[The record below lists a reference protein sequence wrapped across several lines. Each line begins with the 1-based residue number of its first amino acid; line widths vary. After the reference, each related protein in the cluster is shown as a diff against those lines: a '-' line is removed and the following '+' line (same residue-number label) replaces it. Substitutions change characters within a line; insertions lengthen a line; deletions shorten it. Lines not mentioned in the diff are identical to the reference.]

1 MTYFFTYFFKSGALS
16 ATLLAINIILAI
28 TIIFLERKKPSA
40 AWAWIFVLFF
50 LPYVGFILYLL
61 IGKPLRQKHMQRW
74 IPKKSIGIQEMI
86 DDQKR
91 RVLQDGLNIENVDSA
106 RELIHMN
113 LQTND
118 AVVTK
123 NNHVELFDDGRE
135 KFDSLLQDIAQATD
149 HIHVQYY
156 IFKLDGIGQ
165 QIVDAL
171 TARAKAGV
179 EVRIL
184 YDALGSR
191 NVRKRHFKKLLD
203 AGGEVEVFFPSI
215 LPLINPRMNYRNHRK
230 IVVIDGQIGYLGGFN
245 IGDEYLGLDKKFG
258 YWRDTHMRIQGAAV
272 HALQA
277 RFMMDWNQAGNS
289 LNLAFAT
296 HYFPAHDITGDVAMQ
311 IVSSGPDTHHANIE
325 NSYIKMILQAKR
337 YVYIQS
343 PYFIPDDAF
352 LEAVRIAVLS
362 GIDVRIMIPD
372 KPDHPF
378 VYMAT
383 CSYAGDLMTSGA
395 KVYHYGNGFIHSK
408 VVLIDDQI
416 ASVGTA
422 NVDNRSFRL
431 NFEVNGFIYN
441 EKITKELADM
451 FHRDLDVCT
460 EMTKESYESRSLW
473 IKFKESVS
481 RMLSP
486 IL

>member
-91 RVLQDGLNIENVDSA
+91 RVLQDGLNIENVDNA

-123 NNHVELFDDGRE
+123 NNHVELFDDGRD
-135 KFDSLLQDIAQATD
+135 KFDSLLRDISRAND

-171 TARAKAGV
+171 TERAKAGV

-245 IGDEYLGLDKKFG
+245 VGDEYLGLDKKFG

-383 CSYAGDLMTSGA
+383 CSYAGDLMESGA

-451 FHRDLDVCT
+451 FHKDLEVCI
-460 EMTKESYESRSLW
+460 EMTKESYEARSLW

>member
-1 MTYFFTYFFKSGALS
+1 MTYFFTYFFKSSTLS
-16 ATLLAINIILAI
+16 ATLLTVNVILAI
-28 TIIFLERKKPSA
+28 AIIFLERKKPSS

-50 LPYVGFILYLL
+50 LPYVGFILYMF
-61 IGKPLRQKHMQRW
+61 IGKPLRKKHLLRW
-74 IPKKSIGIQEMI
+74 IPKKSIGIQETI
-86 DDQKR
+86 DDQKK
-91 RVLQDGLNIENVDSA
+91 RVLEDDLDIENIESA

-118 AVVTK
+118 AIVTK
-123 NNHVELFDDGRE
+123 NNHIELFNDGHA
-135 KFDSLLQDIAQATD
+135 KFDSLIRDIQQATD
-149 HIHVQYY
+149 HVHIQYY
-156 IFKLDGIGQ
+156 IFKLDDLGNSILQ
-165 QIVDAL
+165 AL
-171 TARAKAGV
+171 IERAKAGV

-191 NVRKRHFKKLLD
+191 KVRKRHFKELIA

-215 LPLINPRMNYRNHRK
+215 LPIINPRMNYRNHRK
-230 IVVIDGQIGYLGGFN
+230 IVVIDGNIGYLGGFN
-245 IGDEYLGLDKKFG
+245 VGDEYLSRDKKFG
-258 YWRDTHMRIQGAAV
+258 YWRDTHMRIQGNAV

-289 LNLAFAT
+289 LDLSFAP
-296 HYFPAHDITGDVAMQ
+296 HYFTPANVEGTSAMQ
-311 IVSSGPDTHHANIE
+311 VVSSGPDSTYASIQ
-325 NSYIKMILQAKR
+325 NSYIKMILQAKK

-362 GIDVRIMIPD
+362 GIDVRIMIPN

-383 CSYAGDLMTSGA
+383 CSYASDLMASGA
-395 KVYHYGNGFIHSK
+395 KVYHYANGFLHAK
-408 VVLIDDQI
+408 VVIIDDQI

-431 NFEVNGFIYN
+431 NFEVNGFIYDEN
-441 EKITKELADM
+441 ITKQLAEMFREDM
-451 FHRDLDVCT
+451 KVCV
-460 EMTKESYESRSLW
+460 EMTAENYNSRSVW
-473 IKFKESVS
+473 IKFKESIS

>member
-1 MTYFFTYFFKSGALS
+1 MTDFYLYLFKSSTIS
-16 ATLLAINIILAI
+16 AILLVVNIILAI

-40 AWAWIFVLFF
+40 AWAWVFVLFF
-50 LPYVGFILYLL
+50 LPYIGFILYLF
-61 IGKPLRQKHMQRW
+61 IGKPLRQKHLRRW
-74 IPKKSIGIQEMI
+74 MPKDSIGIQEMI
-86 DDQKR
+86 DDQKA
-91 RVLQDGLNIENVDSA
+91 RVLKDELNIENFENA

-113 LQTND
+113 LQTNN
-118 AVVTK
+118 ALVTK
-123 NNHVELFDDGRE
+123 NNHVELFNDGHE
-135 KFDSLLQDIAQATD
+135 KFDALLRDIANATD

-156 IFKLDGIGQ
+156 IFKLDGIGKK
-165 QIVDAL
+165 ITAAL
-171 TARAKAGV
+171 IERAKAGV

-191 NVRKRHFKKLLD
+191 NVRKRHFKELIQ

-230 IVVIDGQIGYLGGFN
+230 IVVIDGQIGYIGGFN
-245 IGDEYLGLDKKFG
+245 VGDEYLGLDKKFG

-277 RFMMDWNQAGNS
+277 RFMLDWNQAGNS
-289 LNLAFAT
+289 LDLSFAP
-296 HYFPAHDITGDVAMQ
+296 HYFPAHYITGDVAMQ
-311 IVSSGPDTHHANIE
+311 IVSSGPDTPHSSIE

-343 PYFIPDDAF
+343 PYFIPDEAF

-383 CSYAGDLMTSGA
+383 CSYAGDLMESGA
-395 KVYHYGNGFIHSK
+395 KVYHYANGFIHSK

-431 NFEVNGFIYN
+431 NFEVNGFMYN

-451 FHRDLDVCT
+451 FHEDLNVCV

-473 IKFKESVS
+473 VKFKESVS